1 MQQNNISNL
10 KKEDKHMLKKSIK
23 KFIALTLATV
33 TVATGSTAVSAST
46 LTPKKSHSEAQIT
59 EYVDYFNEIT
69 DRYAFRPDGYVPLY
83 IDGTHDS
90 QLYDS
95 WQMTKLLQNT
105 PGITSEQK
113 ADMKKAADTWKK
125 AYLSE
130 RMVYIYWVK
139 WSRMYSYIDDKVSLS
154 QSTSWAPRCKA
165 YAQKMYN
172 ETNTY
177 ISGKSKYNPKLANEL
192 RKFNKQRLN
201 IYNKAID
208 TWFYKMTKKQ
218 RAKWGSNI
226 ISGGANGHSY
236 ALMTSYVSHCL
247 TKNKMTSNPYYLVG
261 IDSVDAF
268 GRGDNYAW
276 GTLKLNPFNGSKDAP
291 NTVWNRHI
299 QWKKW

>member
-1 MQQNNISNL
+1 
-10 KKEDKHMLKKSIK
+10 MLKKTLK
-23 KFIALTLATV
+23 KLIATALAV
-33 TVATGSTAVSAST
+33 ATVATSGTAVSAST
-46 LTPKKSHSEAQIT
+46 LTPKKSHSVAQIT

-83 IDGTHDS
+83 INGTHDS

-139 WSRMYSYIDDKVSLS
+139 WSRMYRYIEDKVCFS

-177 ISGKSKYNPKLANEL
+177 LSGKAKYNPKLANEL
-192 RKFNKQRLN
+192 RKFNKQRFN
-201 IYNKAID
+201 TYNKAID

-247 TKNKMTSNPYYLVG
+247 TKNKMSSNPYYRYGMLSCSTR
-261 IDSVDAF
+261 IDDY
-268 GRGDNYAW
+268 GDKNHYRI
-276 GTLKLNPFNGSKDAP
+276 GTLKLNSSNRGDNSP
-291 NTVWNRHI
+291 NVIWNRHI
-299 QWKKW
+299 GWQKW

>member
-1 MQQNNISNL
+1 
-10 KKEDKHMLKKSIK
+10 MLNKTIK
-23 KFIALTLATV
+23 KFIATALAV
-33 TVATGSTAVSAST
+33 ATVATTMVAPVSAST
-46 LTPKKSHSEAQIT
+46 LTPKKFHSEAQIT

-130 RMVYIYWVK
+130 RMVYVYWVK
-139 WSRMYSYIDDKVSLS
+139 WSRMYRYIEDKVCFS

-192 RKFNKQRLN
+192 RKFNNQRLN

-236 ALMTSYVSHCL
+236 ALMTSYVDSCFD
-247 TKNKMTSNPYYLVG
+247 KNKMSSDPYYSYGETNYLG
-261 IDSVDAF
+261 LIDCY
-268 GRGDNYAW
+268 GDKNSYRYN
-276 GTLKLNPFNGSKDAP
+276 TLKLHGYDLNPNGP
-291 NTVWNRHI
+291 NPTWNRHI

>member
-1 MQQNNISNL
+1 
-10 KKEDKHMLKKSIK
+10 MLNKTIK
-23 KFIALTLATV
+23 KLIALTLATV
-33 TVATGSTAVSAST
+33 TVATGGTAVSAST
-46 LTPKKSHSEAQIT
+46 LTPKKSHSVAQIT
-59 EYVDYFNEIT
+59 EYVDYFNDIT

-95 WQMTKLLQNT
+95 WQMTTLLQKT

-113 ADMKKAADTWKK
+113 ADMKKASATWKK

-130 RMVYIYWVK
+130 RMVYVYWVK
-139 WSRMYSYIDDKVSLS
+139 WSRMYRYIDDKVFLS

-165 YAQKMYN
+165 YAKKMYN

-208 TWFYKMTKKQ
+208 TWFYKMNKKQ
-218 RAKWGSNI
+218 RAKYGSNI
-226 ISGGANGHSY
+226 VGGGANGQSY
-236 ALMTSYVSHCL
+236 ALMTSY
-247 TKNKMTSNPYYLVG
+247 
-261 IDSVDAF
+261 IDSCFKKKKMSGSLHVYGMLSCSSSVDDY
-268 GRGDNYAW
+268 GDKDNYRL
-276 GTLKLNPFNGSKDAP
+276 GTLKLHGYDLNPNGP
-291 NTVWNRHI
+291 NPTWNRHI

>member
-1 MQQNNISNL
+1 
-10 KKEDKHMLKKSIK
+10 MLKKSLK
-23 KFIALTLATV
+23 KLIALTLATV

-59 EYVDYFNEIT
+59 EYVDYFNDIT

-113 ADMKKAADTWKK
+113 ADMKKAADTWKR

-130 RMVYIYWVK
+130 RMISIYWIK

-165 YAQKMYN
+165 YAKKMYN

-208 TWFYKMTKKQ
+208 TWFFKMTKKQ

-236 ALMTSYVSHCL
+236 ALMTSYVSHCFK
-247 TKNKMTSNPYYLVG
+247 KNKMSGSLHIYGETNNIGL
-261 IDSVDAF
+261 IDCYDDKNSY
-268 GRGDNYAW
+268 RYN
-276 GTLKLNPFNGSKDAP
+276 TLKLHGYDLNPNGANP
-291 NTVWNRHI
+291 TWNRHI
-299 QWKKW
+299 RWTKW

>member
-1 MQQNNISNL
+1 
-10 KKEDKHMLKKSIK
+10 MLNKTIK
-23 KFIALTLATV
+23 KFIATALAV
-33 TVATGSTAVSAST
+33 ATVATGSTAVSAST

-59 EYVDYFNEIT
+59 EYVDYFNDIT

-113 ADMKKAADTWKK
+113 ADMEKAADTWKK

-139 WSRMYSYIDDKVSLS
+139 WSRMYRYIEDKVSLS

-226 ISGGANGHSY
+226 ISGGANGHSD
-236 ALMTSYVSHCL
+236 ALMTSYVSHCFK
-247 TKNKMTSNPYYLVG
+247 KNKMSGSLHVYGETNYLDL
-261 IDSVDAF
+261 IDC
-268 GRGDNYAW
+268 YADKDHYRYN
-276 GTLKLNPFNGSKDAP
+276 TLKLHGYDLNPNGP
-291 NTVWNRHI
+291 NPTWNRHI